1 MALSTTGTLTTTAW
15 DTRTVIDRAYGAL
28 GLTPQ
33 QIVGEKIT
41 IAQDLLGI
49 ALADLVTTAN
59 PLWCLEKVLITLVQ
73 GQREYAMPI
82 GTSDVNRSFYR
93 TAANVTPVA
102 FTNTTTAYT
111 IDFGLNA
118 VGTNNDTSVATW
130 AIDWT
135 GAAVPVIFQSSP
147 DNVTWTQAGKS
158 GMVSSSGLGTIWYD
172 MSNSNARRYWRVIP
186 TVTVPVTTLSVTAAR
201 VYNTPN
207 DINMYRMN
215 KDDYWN
221 MTNKFFQGRPL
232 QFWLD
237 RQLTPTMSLWPQP
250 DLLAS
255 QNLMPVYRQRMIMD
269 VGTLQQTIE
278 VPTRWFY
285 TIIFLLADALAFVTP
300 EAKPERITMVQTRLP
315 QMLRSTWTE
324 EADKSPIKF
333 NVNLRQYTR

>member
-1 MALSTTGTLTTTAW
+1 
-15 DTRTVIDRAYGAL
+15 
-28 GLTPQ
+28 LTPQ

-49 ALADLVTTAN
+49 CLADQVNIAN
-59 PLWCLEKVLITLVQ
+59 PLWCLDKTLITLTQ
-73 GQREYAMPI
+73 GQREYVMPN
-82 GTSDVNRSFYR
+82 GTNDVNRAFFR
-93 TAANVTPVA
+93 TMSNVTPAA
-102 FTNTTTAYT
+102 FTNTATAFT

-118 VGTNNDTSVATW
+118 LGANNDTFVATW
-130 AIDWT
+130 AIDWV
-135 GAAVPVIFQSSP
+135 GAAVPVIFQSSE
-147 DNVTWTQAGKS
+147 DNSNWTQVGKS
-158 GMVSSSGLGTIWYD
+158 GLTNSAGSGTIWYD

-186 TVTVPVTTLSVTAAR
+186 TVTVPVTILSVTAAR

-207 DINMYRMN
+207 DIMMYRMN

-237 RQLTPTMSLWPQP
+237 RQLTPVMALWPQP

-269 VGTLQQTIE
+269 IGTLQQAIE

-285 TIIFLLADALAFVTP
+285 TVIFILADALAFVTP
-300 EAKPERITMVQTRLP
+300 EAKPDRIAMVQARLP
-315 QMLRSTWTE
+315 QMLRTTWTE
-324 EADKSPIKF
+324 ERDKSPIKF
-333 NVNLRQYTR
+333 QFNLRQYTR

>member
-1 MALSTTGTLTTTAW
+1 MALSTTGTVSTTAW

-33 QIVGEKIT
+33 QITGEKIT
-41 IAQDLLGI
+41 IAQDLLGL
-49 ALADLVTTAN
+49 ALADLVNTAN
-59 PLWCLEKVLITLVQ
+59 PLWCLEKVLTTLIQ
-73 GQREYAMPI
+73 GQREYQLPI
-82 GTSDVNRSFYR
+82 GTSDVNRAFYR
-93 TAANVTPVA
+93 TMNNVTPVV
-102 FTNTTTAYT
+102 FTNTVTAYT
-111 IDFGLNA
+111 IDFGLNVLGA
-118 VGTNNDTSVATW
+118 NNDTNVATW

-135 GAAVPVIFQSSP
+135 STAVPVIFQSSP
-147 DNVTWTQAGKS
+147 DNVNWTRCGGS
-158 GMVSSSGLGTIWYD
+158 GIVSSSGTGTIWYD

-237 RQLTPTMSLWPQP
+237 RQLTPVMSLWPQP
-250 DLLAS
+250 DLMAS

-269 VGTLQQTIE
+269 VGTLQQAIE

-285 TIIFLLADALAFVTP
+285 TIIFVLGDALSYCTP
-300 EAKPERITMVQTRLP
+300 EAKPDKIALVQSRAQ

-324 EADKSPIKF
+324 EVDKSPIKF
-333 NVNLRQYTR
+333 NVNLRMYTR